1 MSRKLS
7 NEKWNEFINLFSSY
21 EGTVSNFCEENNISK
36 TQFYYHK
43 RRIEA
48 ASNASTPIFQGI
60 SINEE
65 DNIDESEITY
75 TEIRIEI
82 GRANIFIPANEIAIL
97 SNIIKELSKSC

>member
-21 EGTVSNFCEENNISK
+21 EGTVTTFCEENNISK

-48 ASNASTPIFQGI
+48 ATTKSTPIFQSI
-60 SINEE
+60 SLNEEVNINESKVTSS
-65 DNIDESEITY
+65 D
-75 TEIRIEI
+75 IRIEI

>member
-21 EGTVSNFCEENNISK
+21 EGTVSSFCEENNISK

-48 ASNASTPIFQGI
+48 ASNVSNPIFQGI

-65 DNIDESEITY
+65 DNINESEITY